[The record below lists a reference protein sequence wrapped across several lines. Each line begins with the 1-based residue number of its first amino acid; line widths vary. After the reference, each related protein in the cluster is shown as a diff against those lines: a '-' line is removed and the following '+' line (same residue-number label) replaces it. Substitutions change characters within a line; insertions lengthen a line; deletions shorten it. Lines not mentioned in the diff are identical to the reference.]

1 MNCKNCAA
9 TQMMPTPKPAHRR
22 YTASLPP
29 KLARLVLGV
38 VGGLLWV
45 AWPAQAEKADRLMP
59 LNIVS
64 EKGGSVDVANQR
76 TEFLGDV
83 VLSRGSLLLRA
94 ERIDLRETGDGYYQ
108 ANASGKT
115 GKQVSFRQAR
125 DVPGEAIEGFAD
137 ALEYDTRSDSVRF
150 LGNAVVRRTQG
161 NRVADE
167 VTGAVIVYNNRSEV
181 FTAEGGNASP
191 HPSGRVRVV
200 LMPRGAAA
208 AADSAAEAPAAAASG
223 VTLQPSLTLPQ
234 RKPL

>member
-1 MNCKNCAA
+1 
-9 TQMMPTPKPAHRR
+9 MMPIQLPDHPRHTPAL
-22 YTASLPP
+22 LPRP
-29 KLARLVLGV
+29 SSRAGRALGL
-38 VGGLLWV
+38 GLLLSLAV
-45 AWPAQAEKADRLMP
+45 WPARAEKADQLMP
-59 LNIVS
+59 LNIAS

-83 VLSRGSLLLRA
+83 VLSRGSLVLRA

-161 NRVADE
+161 NKVADD

-181 FTAEGGNASP
+181 FTAEGGAASP

-200 LMPRGAAA
+200 LMPRGAASSEA
-208 AADSAAEAPAAAASG
+208 VAPSASAVP
-223 VTLQPSLTLPQ
+223 LQPSNKLQP